1 MGLSFALR
9 MAADKLSPNNLPTEL
24 KLIGGEKLAI
34 LWRGMLTIVLAR
46 RRYVRHPPFKVHK
59 A

>member
-9 MAADKLSPNNLPTEL
+9 TAADKLSPNNLPTEL

-34 LWRGMLTIVLAR
+34 LGRGHADDCSGQAALRSAFALQGA
-46 RRYVRHPPFKVHK
+46 
-59 A
+59 

>member
-1 MGLSFALR
+1 

-46 RRYVRHPPFKVHK
+46 RRYVRHPPFKAHK

>member
-34 LWRGMLTIVLAR
+34 LWRGHADDCSGEAVPRSASALQGA
-46 RRYVRHPPFKVHK
+46 
-59 A
+59 